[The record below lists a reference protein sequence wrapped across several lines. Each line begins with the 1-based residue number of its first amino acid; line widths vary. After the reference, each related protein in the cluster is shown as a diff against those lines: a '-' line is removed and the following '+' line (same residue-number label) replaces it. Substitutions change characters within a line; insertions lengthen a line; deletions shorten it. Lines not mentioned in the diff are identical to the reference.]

1 MVINEEKGM
10 EMEMEMGMVKGLMR
24 VEKDLGGKKGLGTK
38 EI

>member
-10 EMEMEMGMVKGLMR
+10 GMEMGMVKGLMG
-24 VEKDLGGKKGLGTK
+24 VEKDLGGGKRWLRTK

>member
-1 MVINEEKGM
+1 MVINEEKG
-10 EMEMEMGMVKGLMR
+10 MEMEMGMVKGLMR